1 MIPKSKIAA
10 SFSQAA
16 AGYDAS
22 AQFQRDVGRDLLT
35 AIPPVGLAS
44 VLDLGSG
51 TGALHENILQRFEPQ
66 VSVGLDLAHG
76 MSQFA
81 QQHLGDACNSLWVT
95 ADAERMPFAD
105 NQFDLVYANLSLQ
118 WCWDIEHLAAEILRV
133 LKPGG
138 SLWYS
143 TLLPGTLKEL
153 ELSWAQADAFPH
165 VNQFPAETTVVG
177 SWQSAGFEVV
187 GHTQRPYQLR
197 YQAPIDLLQELKG
210 IGAHFMDTDANP
222 RVTSP
227 GTLRRMLD
235 AYQQFKT
242 VEGFYPATYEVLI
255 LGLQKP

>member
-16 AGYDAS
+16 ASYDGS
-22 AQFQRDVGRDLLT
+22 AQFQRDVGLDLMNTMPHDLVS
-35 AIPPVGLAS
+35 A

-51 TGALHENILQRFEPQ
+51 TGALHGHLLQRFKPQ
-66 VSVGLDLAHG
+66 LSAGMDLAHG
-76 MSQFA
+76 MNQFA
-81 QQHLGDACNSLWVT
+81 RSQLDCSCNSLWVT
-95 ADAERMPFAD
+95 ADAELMPFAD

-118 WCWDIEHLAAEILRV
+118 WCWDIERLAAELMRI

-153 ELSWAQADAFPH
+153 EASWAQVDHYPH
-165 VNQFPAETTVVG
+165 VNQFPAEASVVT
-177 SWQSAGFEVV
+177 SWQIAGFQVI
-187 GHTQRPYQLR
+187 GRNHKPYQLR

-227 GTLRRMLD
+227 GTLRRMLE

-242 VEGFYPATYEVLI
+242 ADGCYPATYEVLM
-255 LGLQKP
+255 LGLQKT